1 MTPPMQNGH
10 LDQRPADDHL
20 PQADDAQF
28 QEFTRAMQDLLT
40 AVRRSRGRIAGQVRP
55 ALSLSQ
61 VQLLESLADHG
72 GTFGVSEMAEGAGVT
87 TPTATRMLK
96 QLERDGIV
104 TRTRKPG
111 DERRVEIAL
120 TETGATLLAEH
131 RSRLQEKQLRAFR
144 ELTPDQRAV
153 VTELTRRL
161 SELVDE
167 M

>member
-1 MTPPMQNGH
+1 MTPPTQNEHPGPE
-10 LDQRPADDHL
+10 PADDRL
-20 PQADDAQF
+20 PQADDAEF
-28 QEFTRAMQDLLT
+28 HEFTRAVQDLLG
-40 AVRRSRGRIAGQVRP
+40 AVRRSRGRLAGQTRP

-72 GTFGVSEMAEGAGVT
+72 ALGVSEMAERAGVT

-104 TRTRKPG
+104 TRTRTPG
-111 DERRVEIAL
+111 DERRVEIAF
-120 TETGATLLAEH
+120 TGTGADLMAEH
-131 RSRLQEKQLRAFR
+131 RTRLRERQLRAFR
-144 ELTPDQRAV
+144 ELTPEHRAV
-153 VTELTRRL
+153 ATELTRRL

>member
-10 LDQRPADDHL
+10 SSQDPKSARP
-20 PQADDAQF
+20 PQIDDAQF
-28 QEFTRAMQDLLT
+28 QEFTRAVQDLLT
-40 AVRRSRGRIAGQVRP
+40 AVRRSRGRIAGQTRP
-55 ALSLSQ
+55 TLSLSQ
-61 VQLLESLADHG
+61 VQLLESLADHD
-72 GTFGVSEMAEGAGVT
+72 TLGVSEMAEHAGVT

-120 TETGATLLAEH
+120 TQSGATLLTDH
-131 RSRLQEKQLRAFR
+131 RDRLRERQLRAFR
-144 ELTPDQRAV
+144 ELSPDQRAV

-161 SELVDE
+161 SDLVDE

>member
-1 MTPPMQNGH
+1 MMSPTQNGH
-10 LDQRPADDHL
+10 PAQVLTGDEL

-28 QEFTRAMQDLLT
+28 QEFTRAVQDLLT
-40 AVRRSRGRIAGQVRP
+40 AVRRSRGRLAGHTRP
-55 ALSLSQ
+55 TLSLSQ
-61 VQLLESLADHG
+61 VQLLESIADHG
-72 GTFGVSEMAEGAGVT
+72 PLGVSESAEYAGIT

-104 TRTRKPG
+104 TRTRTPG

-120 TETGATLLAEH
+120 TESGATLLADH
-131 RSRLQEKQLRAFR
+131 RTRLRERQLRAFR

-161 SELVDE
+161 SDLVDE

>member
-1 MTPPMQNGH
+1 MTPPMQNAHSAQEPTG
-10 LDQRPADDHL
+10 DHL
-20 PQADDAQF
+20 PQAGDAEF
-28 QEFTRAMQDLLT
+28 QEFTRAVQDLLG
-40 AVRRSRGRIAGQVRP
+40 AVRRSRGRLAGQTRP

-72 GTFGVSEMAEGAGVT
+72 TLGVSEMAEHAGVT

-111 DERRVEIAL
+111 NERRVEIEL
-120 TETGATLLAEH
+120 TEAGAGLLAEH
-131 RSRLQEKQLRAFR
+131 RARLRERQLRAFR
-144 ELTPDQRAV
+144 ELTPEHRAV
-153 VTELTRRL
+153 ATELTRRL

>member
-1 MTPPMQNGH
+1 MTPPMQNG
-10 LDQRPADDHL
+10 RPAPGSTGDRP
-20 PQADDAQF
+20 PQADDAEF
-28 QEFTRAMQDLLT
+28 QEFTRAVQDLLS
-40 AVRRSRGRIAGQVRP
+40 AVRRSRGRIAGQTRP

-61 VQLLESLADHG
+61 VQLLESLADQ
-72 GTFGVSEMAEGAGVT
+72 GTLGVSEMAEHAGVT

-120 TETGATLLAEH
+120 TETGATLLADH
-131 RSRLQEKQLRAFR
+131 RARLRERQLRAFR
-144 ELTPDQRAV
+144 ELTPEHRAV

-161 SELVDE
+161 SDLVDE

>member
-1 MTPPMQNGH
+1 MTPPTQNGH

-28 QEFTRAMQDLLT
+28 QEFTRAVQDLLT
-40 AVRRSRGRIAGQVRP
+40 AVRRSRGRIAGQTRP

-61 VQLLESLADHG
+61 VQLLESLADHA
-72 GTFGVSEMAEGAGVT
+72 TLGVSEMAEYAGVT

-111 DERRVEIAL
+111 DERRVEITL
-120 TETGATLLAEH
+120 TETGAILLAEH
-131 RSRLQEKQLRAFR
+131 RSRLQERQLRAFR
-144 ELTPDQRAV
+144 ELTPDHRAV

-161 SELVDE
+161 SDLVDE